1 MSREKQLVK
10 NTFILSLGTL
20 GSKAFSFFLL
30 PLYTAVL
37 TTEDYG
43 NVDVLQSVIQ
53 LVIPLITLQLS
64 GAIFRFLIDEK
75 KADGISKV
83 ITSSY
88 AKAPKEAIISFA

>member
-20 GSKAFSFFLL
+20 GSKVFTFLLL

-43 NVDVLQSVIQ
+43 NVDVFRLIVSGFFKQ
-53 LVIPLITLQLS
+53 L
-64 GAIFRFLIDEK
+64 
-75 KADGISKV
+75 
-83 ITSSY
+83 Y
-88 AKAPKEAIISFA
+88 